1 MIGYRRCMSL
11 SYSDDAD
18 SPRVM
23 VTGFTFY
30 AGLEPGAIF
39 VGNAR
44 TLSIS
49 QDYRFDP
56 SQNGQRPLSF
66 GGGGLRVGGFLWRGL
81 SFSGELR
88 VGIAPIAASV
98 TTVADVLRVRGA
110 TEAGYF
116 AGAIYT
122 GYTVS
127 LGWVSLRGEIGAG
140 AREAWV
146 NTLVQYGEELGT
158 SDVHALH
165 VFGAARATVDVFLG
179 PNASLSFAAECDVFP
194 TPAVVAS
201 AGLTYHGRGFDLLR

>member
-11 SYSDDAD
+11 IYADDAD

-30 AGLEPGAIF
+30 GGLEPGATF
-39 VGNAR
+39 VGTAQ

-49 QDYRFDP
+49 QNYGFDP
-56 SQNGQRPLSF
+56 TQNGRTPLSF

-81 SFSGELR
+81 SLSGEVR
-88 VGIAPIAASV
+88 VGVAPIATSV
-98 TTVADVLRVRGA
+98 ATVSDVVRVRGA

-116 AGAIYT
+116 AAAVYT

-127 LGWVSLRGEIGAG
+127 LGWVSLRGEVGAG

-165 VFGAARATVDVFLG
+165 LFGAARGTVDVFLG

-194 TPAVVAS
+194 TPALVAS